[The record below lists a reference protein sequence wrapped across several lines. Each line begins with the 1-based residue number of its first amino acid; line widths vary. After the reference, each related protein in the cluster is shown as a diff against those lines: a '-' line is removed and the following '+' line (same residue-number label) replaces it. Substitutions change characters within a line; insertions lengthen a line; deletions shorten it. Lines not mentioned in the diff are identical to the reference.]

1 MNRLLLLALTL
12 CTSLAFAQA
21 SAPSAATPMRLR
33 ATIEKL
39 DAGSM
44 TVKERSGEIVTL
56 LLADA
61 MVVTEVYPIELG
73 AIQQGAFIGTAAM
86 PRPDGTLDALEVL
99 VLPESAR
106 GNGEGHR
113 PYDVQPGSTMT
124 NATVADLLAVPQGR
138 KLLLRYKDGEK
149 TVLVSD
155 TTPVVTFR
163 PGDRSLLVVGGKVIV
178 TAEVRNGQP
187 VALCVLAG
195 RNGFAPPL

>member
-21 SAPSAATPMRLR
+21 SASSAATSMRLR
-33 ATIEKL
+33 ATIDKI
-39 DAGSM
+39 DGGSM
-44 TVKERSGEIVTL
+44 TVKERSGEVVTL

-61 MVVTEVYPIELG
+61 MVVTEVYPIEPG
-73 AIQQGAFIGTAAM
+73 AIQPGAFIGTAAM

-113 PYDVQPGSTMT
+113 PYDLQPGSTMT
-124 NATVADLLAVPQGR
+124 NATVADLVAAPQGH

-187 VALCVLAG
+187 VALRVLAG